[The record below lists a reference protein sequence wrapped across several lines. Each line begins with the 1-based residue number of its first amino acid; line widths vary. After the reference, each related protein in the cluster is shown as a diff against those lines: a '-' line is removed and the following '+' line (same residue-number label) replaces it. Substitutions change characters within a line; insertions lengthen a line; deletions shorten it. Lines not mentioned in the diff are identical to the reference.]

1 MEKPYCGGQCK
12 RKGRDPLFQRSA
24 AFLLRKENYDVRR
37 KAREQRPPAREH
49 RERSLHQAADGT
61 VLWNGTLQANGNQDV
76 KIPASVTGIS
86 VSIGNAT
93 VTKMSL
99 DGSDVNLMNNNAIVW
114 NANMT
119 FQR

>member
-1 MEKPYCGGQCK
+1 MTLNLKSTGASWIQVK
-12 RKGRDPLFQRSA
+12 DA
-24 AFLLRKENYDVRR
+24 A
-37 KAREQRPPAREH
+37 
-49 RERSLHQAADGT
+49 GT

>member
-1 MEKPYCGGQCK
+1 M
-12 RKGRDPLFQRSA
+12 
-24 AFLLRKENYDVRR
+24 
-37 KAREQRPPAREH
+37 
-49 RERSLHQAADGT
+49 
-61 VLWNGTLQANGNQDV
+61 WNGTLQANGNQDV
-76 KIPASVTGIS
+76 KIPATVTGIS